1 VINEKSLPYI
11 KLRKK
16 CCNLY

>member
-11 KLRKK
+11 KLCKK
-16 CCNLY
+16 CCNL